1 MTEQNTPKMTHSEM
15 IDILKGMVFGS
26 FDRTTAKERE
36 ALDVAIQELS
46 QESTDAIVP

>member
-1 MTEQNTPKMTHSEM
+1 MTEQTTPKMTHSEM
-15 IDILKGMVFGS
+15 IDILKRMVFGS

-46 QESTDAIVP
+46 RDKVEK